1 MKKYNDDLI
10 MACAIACWVSDT
22 AYTENKKDAA
32 YKQAF
37 LNSMGKNDK
46 ILSTSI
52 SGMTGHKQRASTKEM
67 QKAKK
72 NYDDFSWLLKG

>member
-22 AYTENKKDAA
+22 AYAENKKDVA

-37 LNSMGKNDK
+37 LNSMGKADK

-52 SGMTGHKQRASTKEM
+52 PGMSGHKQRASNKEM
-67 QKAKK
+67 QKAKDK
-72 NYDDFSWLLKG
+72 YEQFSWLLKG